1 MKKASR
7 SAVSALLAAAGPFP
21 CKCARCPG
29 FRPCQGAKRGVRRGG
44 RERDITR
51 LFTGQRHGGIWRCR
65 DVTIPS
71 VPLCHLTVGAIRRPI
86 LLLDL
91 SRSSLPQ
98 SSGKRD
104 CLQQVMRIETGLV
117 DGLNGV
123 SGLVTDDKSAG
134 LYGTTCVRIPNTQTH
149 WRIVQS
155 NDRSCTS

>member
-1 MKKASR
+1 MTPGIEFQTYYEESLPLGR
-7 SAVSALLAAAGPFP
+7 LGTVSGGNLLAGPFP

-29 FRPCQGAKRGVRRGG
+29 FRPCQGAKRGVKRGG

-86 LLLDL
+86 LLPDL

-104 CLQQVMRIETGLV
+104 CLQQVMRIETSEIGAAF
-117 DGLNGV
+117 N
-123 SGLVTDDKSAG
+123 
-134 LYGTTCVRIPNTQTH
+134 
-149 WRIVQS
+149 
-155 NDRSCTS
+155 